1 MPAFFFFPSSF
12 LFFFLRLFI
21 FAPPYILA
29 MKSPG
34 RGASTQGSDDA
45 FPGWTSGV
53 WKKREAVRHL
63 WGNRLLLSLFYTV
76 PLLPAAALG
85 CQGCHFYNYPPLY
98 ILTTLPLLDPAH
110 RLFSSNPFFRAG
122 KRNFPLSVLPN
133 FPGILPPAQQPS
145 SKPKSTPRPDSDST
159 SQPKSHPPSYR
170 DRPLQCPSACC
181 LSTSATTCPS
191 PAVRTTVDAEHG
203 TSPTSADAN
212 QRCSHGTG
220 PSYQDGTRFE
230 CPWHAATQHDAREP
244 SKFPIRPRTG
254 CEHAASKVWCGCSQL
269 RQSTTGPVSLKH
281 GNARSSRPAR
291 PAWPAWPV

>member
-1 MPAFFFFPSSF
+1 
-12 LFFFLRLFI
+12 
-21 FAPPYILA
+21 

-98 ILTTLPLLDPAH
+98 ILTTCLCSTPRID
-110 RLFSSNPFFRAG
+110 S
-122 KRNFPLSVLPN
+122 SVLTLSSELASETFLSRCCPISL
-133 FPGILPPAQQPS
+133 GSYSPAQQPP

-170 DRPLQCPSACC
+170 DRPLQRPSACC

-191 PAVRTTVDAEHG
+191 PAVLTTVDAEHG
-203 TSPTSADAN
+203 TSPPSADAN

-254 CEHAASKVWCGCSQL
+254 CEHAASKVWRGCSQL
-269 RQSTTGPVSLKH
+269 RQSTTGPVSLEH

-291 PAWPAWPV
+291 PVWPV

>member
-1 MPAFFFFPSSF
+1 
-12 LFFFLRLFI
+12 
-21 FAPPYILA
+21 

-133 FPGILPPAQQPS
+133 FPGILPLSPTTLLKTKINPPPRLRLNLPTKIPS
-145 SKPKSTPRPDSDST
+145 SLLPRPS
-159 SQPKSHPPSYR
+159 PPM
-170 DRPLQCPSACC
+170 PLGLLPLNLRNNMSLPS
-181 LSTSATTCPS
+181 S
-191 PAVRTTVDAEHG
+191 PYH
-203 TSPTSADAN
+203 S
-212 QRCSHGTG
+212 RC
-220 PSYQDGTRFE
+220 R
-230 CPWHAATQHDAREP
+230 ARHLP
-244 SKFPIRPRTG
+244 YKRR
-254 CEHAASKVWCGCSQL
+254 
-269 RQSTTGPVSLKH
+269 RQSALLPWDRALISRRNPV
-281 GNARSSRPAR
+281 
-291 PAWPAWPV
+291 